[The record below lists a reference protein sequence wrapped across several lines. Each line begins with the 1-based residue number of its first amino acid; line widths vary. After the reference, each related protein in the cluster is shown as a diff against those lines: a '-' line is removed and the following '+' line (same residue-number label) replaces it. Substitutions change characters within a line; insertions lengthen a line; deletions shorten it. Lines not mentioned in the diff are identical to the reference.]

1 MIIDML
7 SDIGEDKNAWTKL
20 ERLDYIKDW
29 DYKELNDA
37 IAAKDEVKI
46 KQLLCVASLDNFN
59 EICDIIRQRIFKNEI
74 TMEYGNVAIVS
85 NFANHLKQCDAVNS
99 LEWI

>member
-7 SDIGEDKNAWTKL
+7 YEISEDKNAWTKL
-20 ERLDYIKDW
+20 ERLDYIKEW

-37 IAAKDEVKI
+37 IAAKDEAKI
-46 KQLLCVASLDNFN
+46 KRLLCIASLADFN
-59 EICDIIRQRIFKNEI
+59 ELCEIIKQRIFKNEI
-74 TMEYGNVAIVS
+74 TLESGNVAIVN